1 MKKQEMRLRKRQNQ
15 RMIETNLR
23 SYKYVQAYFAV
34 TTNTEPKADVSY
46 PGEYVILSLTH
57 TNSVAFDRQMRGPK
71 PDGGKPDGDKE
82 KDKGA
87 LAGGDA
93 PMHAGRQK
101 PVRSADVQQIRPITA
116 VDGTIYPAMTSTIAM
131 SDQTESILD

>member
-1 MKKQEMRLRKRQNQ
+1 MRKRQNQ

-71 PDGGKPDGDKE
+71 PDGGNRTVTKKRIKEPLRAVMLRCMPDVKNRCV
-82 KDKGA
+82 
-87 LAGGDA
+87 L
-93 PMHAGRQK
+93 PTYSRF
-101 PVRSADVQQIRPITA
+101 VRSRRLTGRFIR
-116 VDGTIYPAMTSTIAM
+116 
-131 SDQTESILD
+131 Q